1 MLVHEGLIGMREF
14 SNRLFTVATGAL
26 VLSVTFKTSIL
37 AGSPNHA
44 WMLSNAWVL
53 LTTSILAHLWSQLE
67 QALFLLSSGLGG
79 ENGTAERNLKTHAWL
94 LAISWL
100 SFALGI
106 LALCVF
112 AVANNL

>member
-1 MLVHEGLIGMREF
+1 MREF
-14 SNRLFTVATGAL
+14 SNRLFTVAAGAL

-44 WMLSNAWVL
+44 WMLSAAWVL

-67 QALFLLSSGLGG
+67 QALFFLSSGLGD
-79 ENGTAERNLKTHAWL
+79 EDRAAKRDIKTQAWL
-94 LAISWL
+94 LAVSWL
-100 SFALGI
+100 SFALGL

-112 AVANNL
+112 AVVNNL

>member
-1 MLVHEGLIGMREF
+1 MLIQEGLTGMREF
-14 SNRLFTVATGAL
+14 SNRLFTVATGVL

-44 WMLSNAWVL
+44 WMLSTAWIL
-53 LTTSILAHLWSQLE
+53 LATSILAHLWSQLE

-79 ENGTAERNLKTHAWL
+79 GNGTAERNLKFHAWL
-94 LAISWL
+94 LAVSWL
-100 SFALGI
+100 SFALGL

-112 AVANNL
+112 AVVNNL